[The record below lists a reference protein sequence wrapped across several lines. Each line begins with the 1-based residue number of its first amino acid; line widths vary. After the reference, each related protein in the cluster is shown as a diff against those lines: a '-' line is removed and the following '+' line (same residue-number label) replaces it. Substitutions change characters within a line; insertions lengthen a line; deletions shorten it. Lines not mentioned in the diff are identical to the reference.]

1 MSRKWRPQNMR
12 IINRED
18 CEEKGVCYEE
28 SKQTWITLHKHISEQ
43 DLIYTSIE
51 ETIHQCFAM
60 MGLKDI
66 SNTEQEEWF
75 IEQMFWVFNDW
86 ILIDELQV

>member
-51 ETIHQCFAM
+51 ETIHQ
-60 MGLKDI
+60 
-66 SNTEQEEWF
+66 
-75 IEQMFWVFNDW
+75 
-86 ILIDELQV
+86 

>member
-28 SKQTWITLHKHISEQ
+28 SKQTWITLHKHISEE
-43 DLIYTSIE
+43 DLVHTSIE
-51 ETIHQCFAM
+51 ETIHQCLAM
-60 MGLKDI
+60 FGLNDI
-66 SNTEQEEWF
+66 SNPEQEEWF
-75 IEQMFWVFNDW
+75 VEMLFWTMNDW